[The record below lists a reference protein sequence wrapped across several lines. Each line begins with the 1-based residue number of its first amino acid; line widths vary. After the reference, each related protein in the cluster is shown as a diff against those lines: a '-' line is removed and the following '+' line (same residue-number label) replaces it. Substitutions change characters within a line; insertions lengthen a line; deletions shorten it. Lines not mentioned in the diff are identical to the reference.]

1 MVKKVGDMELYTVK
15 ELAKLLDFQETTVRK
30 MLREGTFKGK
40 KLGKKW
46 FITDK
51 AIQDYFM
58 EGKKNNQ
65 DKNLK
70 ALWQYLEEN
79 DMTWIDL
86 IKELESEEE

>member
-1 MVKKVGDMELYTVK
+1 MVKKVGDIELYTVK

-30 MLREGTFKGK
+30 MLREGTLKGK

-58 EGKKNNQ
+58 EEEKNKDDEGK
-65 DKNLK
+65 
-70 ALWQYLEEN
+70 WY
-79 DMTWIDL
+79 
-86 IKELESEEE
+86 

>member
-15 ELAKLLDFQETTVRK
+15 ELAELLDFQETTVRK
-30 MLREGTFKGK
+30 MLREGTLKGK

-51 AIQDYFM
+51 AIQDYFI
-58 EGKKNNQ
+58 EEAENKDDGFN
-65 DKNLK
+65 
-70 ALWQYLEEN
+70 ALREYLEEN
-79 DMTWIDL
+79 DMTWVDL